1 MTLRLILMRHAK
13 SSWNK
18 PVSDHEREL
27 NGRGRASAQAM
38 GNWLRENDFLP
49 KEALISS
56 SERTRETF
64 EGLEVKSTR
73 VRFLEDLY
81 HPSPEKLLCTLKSAQ
96 EKTVLI
102 ISHNPACANFADAMA
117 KIPPAHKRF
126 HDYPTCATWV
136 ATIDK
141 DYWTEVDFSL
151 AETISFAIPREV
163 LNSDH

>member
-27 NGRGRASAQAM
+27 NGRGRASARAM

-64 EGLEVKSTR
+64 EGLEV
-73 VRFLEDLY
+73 
-81 HPSPEKLLCTLKSAQ
+81 
-96 EKTVLI
+96 
-102 ISHNPACANFADAMA
+102 
-117 KIPPAHKRF
+117 
-126 HDYPTCATWV
+126 
-136 ATIDK
+136 
-141 DYWTEVDFSL
+141 
-151 AETISFAIPREV
+151 
-163 LNSDH
+163 

>member
-1 MTLRLILMRHAK
+1 MSLRLILMRHAK
-13 SSWNK
+13 SSWNE
-18 PVSDHEREL
+18 PVSDHERAL
-27 NGRGRASAQAM
+27 NVRGRASARAM

-102 ISHNPACANFADAMA
+102 ISHNPACANFAEIMA
-117 KIPPAHKRF
+117 KILPAHERF

-136 ATIDK
+136 ANIDK
-141 DYWTEVDFSL
+141 DHWTEVEFGL
-151 AETISFAIPREV
+151 ARTIAFAVPREV
-163 LNSDH
+163 LNADR

>member
-1 MTLRLILMRHAK
+1 MTLQLILMRHAK

-27 NGRGRASAQAM
+27 NGRGRASAGAM

-102 ISHNPACANFADAMA
+102 ISHNPACASFAEAMT
-117 KIPPAHKRF
+117 KIPPAHERF
-126 HDYPTCATWV
+126 HDYPTCATWI

-141 DYWTEVDFSL
+141 DYWTEVEFGS
-151 AETISFAIPREV
+151 AETIAFAIPREV
-163 LNSDH
+163 LNADR